1 MISPEL
7 ARRGAAIEH
16 ARTSEPQVVR
26 VLALALASRANGS
39 QGTTRGGRYARAKA
53 HREQRASAH
62 AALASAGA
70 GNVFMPGWA
79 WRWPCLVVR
88 LVRVAPRQ
96 LDDDNAASAAKS
108 VRDGVADALGVHDR
122 DPRVVW
128 LVDQDRGPACVRV
141 ELYRWDAGLALLPA
155 RGATKR
161 PRPRSGHGPADIA
174 QPEPSQRPSR
184 PMTKMSQSKF
194 KP

>member
-7 ARRGAAIEH
+7 ARVGAAIEH
-16 ARTSEPQVVR
+16 ARTSTPQVVR
-26 VLALALASRANGS
+26 VLQLTLASRANGS
-39 QGTTRGGRYARAKA
+39 QGTTRGGRWVRAATHRAQRTGARL
-53 HREQRASAH
+53 
-62 AALASAGA
+62 ALASAGA

-79 WRWPCLVVR
+79 WAWPGLVVR
-88 LVRVAPRQ
+88 IVRVAPRQ
-96 LDDDNAASAAKS
+96 LDSDNAESAAKS

-128 LVDQDRGPACVRV
+128 LVDQELGQACVRV
-141 ELYRWDAGLALLPA
+141 ELYRWDAGLASMPA

-161 PRPRSGHGPADIA
+161 PRPRSGHGPAVSA
-174 QPEPSQRPSR
+174 QPEASQRPSR

>member
-7 ARRGAAIEH
+7 ARVGAAIEH
-16 ARTSEPQVVR
+16 VRDREPLVVR
-26 VLALALASRANGS
+26 TLALTLASRANGS
-39 QGTTRGGRYARAKA
+39 QGTTRGGRWARAGI
-53 HREQRASAH
+53 HRTQRTGTSAV
-62 AALASAGA
+62 LAGA
-70 GNVFMPGWA
+70 GVGDALGRWGW
-79 WRWPCLVVR
+79 PYVVVR

-96 LDDDNAASAAKS
+96 LDSDNAASAAKS
-108 VRDGVADALGVHDR
+108 VRDGVADALGVDDR

-128 LVDQDRGPACVRV
+128 LVDQERGQARVRV
-141 ELYRWDAGLALLPA
+141 ELYRWDAGVASMPA

-161 PRPRSGHGPADIA
+161 PRPRSGHGPDDIA
-174 QPEPSQRPSR
+174 QPKASQRPSR

>member
-7 ARRGAAIEH
+7 ARVGAAIAH
-16 ARTSEPQVVR
+16 VRDREPVVVR
-26 VLALALASRANGS
+26 TLALTLVSRANGS
-39 QGTTRGGRYARAKA
+39 QGTTRDGRWARAA
-53 HREQRASAH
+53 TYREQRTGT
-62 AALASAGA
+62 LAVLACAGV
-70 GNVFMPGWA
+70 GDVFRRWGWHCA
-79 WRWPCLVVR
+79 IVR

-96 LDDDNAASAAKS
+96 LDDDNAAAATKS
-108 VRDGVADALGVHDR
+108 VRDGVAAALAVNDR

-128 LVDQDRGPACVRV
+128 LVDQERGQACVRV
-141 ELYRWDAGLALLPA
+141 ELYRWDAGQASMPA

-161 PRPRSGHGPADIA
+161 PRSRSGHGPSDFA
-174 QPEPSQRPSR
+174 QPEASQRPSR

>member
-7 ARRGAAIEH
+7 ARRAAAIEH

-26 VLALALASRANGS
+26 VLQMALASRANGS
-39 QGTTRGGRYARAKA
+39 QGTTRGGRWARAGT
-53 HREQRASAH
+53 HRAQRTGTRAV
-62 AALASAGA
+62 LAGA
-70 GNVFMPGWA
+70 GVGDALGRWG
-79 WRWPCLVVR
+79 WPCAVVR

-96 LDDDNAASAAKS
+96 LDSDNAESAAKS

-128 LVDQDRGPACVRV
+128 LVDQERGQACVRV
-141 ELYRWDAGLALLPA
+141 ELYRWDAGQASMPA
-155 RGATKR
+155 RGATKSHR
-161 PRPRSGHGPADIA
+161 PMSGHGPDDIA
-174 QPEPSQRPSR
+174 QLEPSQRPSR

>member
-7 ARRGAAIEH
+7 ARRAAAIEH
-16 ARTSEPQVVR
+16 ARTSAPQVVR
-26 VLALALASRANGS
+26 ALQLALASRANGS
-39 QGTTRGGRYARAKA
+39 QGTTRGGRYARAKT
-53 HREQRASAH
+53 HREQRGAAQ

-70 GNVFMPGWA
+70 GNVFLPGWA
-79 WRWPCLVVR
+79 WPCAIVR
-88 LVRVAPRQ
+88 IVRVAPRQ
-96 LDDDNAASAAKS
+96 LDSDNAESAAKS
-108 VRDGVADALGVHDR
+108 VRDGIADALGVHDR

-128 LVDQDRGPACVRV
+128 LVDQERGQACVRV
-141 ELYRWDAGLALLPA
+141 ELYRWDAGLESMPA

-161 PRPRSGHGPADIA
+161 ARPRSGHGPADIA
-174 QPEPSQRPSR
+174 QPEAGQRPSR

>member
-26 VLALALASRANGS
+26 VLQLELTSRANGS
-39 QGTTRGGRYARAKA
+39 QGTTRGGRWVRAGIHRTQRTGARAV
-53 HREQRASAH
+53 
-62 AALASAGA
+62 LAGA
-70 GNVFMPGWA
+70 GVGAALGRWG
-79 WRWPCLVVR
+79 WPCAIVR
-88 LVRVAPRQ
+88 IVRVAPRQ
-96 LDDDNAASAAKS
+96 LDSDNAESAAKS
-108 VRDGVADALGVHDR
+108 VRDGIADAIRVHDR
-122 DPRVVW
+122 DQRVVW
-128 LVDQDRGPACVRV
+128 LVDQERGQACVRV
-141 ELYRWDAGLALLPA
+141 EIYRWDAGVASMPA

-161 PRPRSGHGPADIA
+161 PRPRSGHGPDDIA

-194 KP
+194 RP

>member
-7 ARRGAAIEH
+7 ARVGAAIAH
-16 ARTSEPQVVR
+16 VRDREPQVVR
-26 VLALALASRANGS
+26 TLALTLASRANGS
-39 QGTTRGGRYARAKA
+39 QGITRGGRYARAKA
-53 HREQRASAH
+53 HREQRTGTRAV
-62 AALASAGA
+62 LAGA
-70 GNVFMPGWA
+70 GVGAALVRWG
-79 WRWPCLVVR
+79 WPCAVVR

-96 LDDDNAASAAKS
+96 LDGDNAESAAKS

-128 LVDQDRGPACVRV
+128 LVDQERGQACVRV
-141 ELYRWDAGLALLPA
+141 ELYRWDAGVASITA

-161 PRPRSGHGPADIA
+161 PRPRSGHSPADFA
-174 QPEPSQRPSR
+174 QPEASQRSSR

>member
-7 ARRGAAIEH
+7 ARVGAAIAH
-16 ARTSEPQVVR
+16 VRDREPQVVR
-26 VLALALASRANGS
+26 TLALTLAPRTNGS
-39 QGTTRGGRYARAKA
+39 QGTTRGGRWARAGT
-53 HREQRASAH
+53 HRAQRTGARAV
-62 AALASAGA
+62 LAGA
-70 GNVFMPGWA
+70 GVGDALGRWGWHCA
-79 WRWPCLVVR
+79 IVR
-88 LVRVAPRQ
+88 IVRVAPRQ
-96 LDDDNAASAAKS
+96 LDSDNAESAAKS

-128 LVDQDRGPACVRV
+128 LVDQERGQACVRV
-141 ELYRWDAGLALLPA
+141 ELYRWDAGLASMPA

-161 PRPRSGHGPADIA
+161 PRPRSGHGPADFA
-174 QPEPSQRPSR
+174 QLEASQRPSR